1 MKKRGGRTALCFDIL
16 SSSTVDLTQGPRVH
30 RSLSNILNCCTSTVV
45 CCSPGFKGI
54 PIGLEETSDCTMNI
68 YESGGVPANNMCLIM
83 KQAGTPVNV
92 TSSQF
97 LGSISNSCSLHVQYH
112 LNVLRCFAVE
122 RWSHYYVCF
131 LSFFWCLNLIYV
143 FLNAHISWVFSRH
156 SQEQEDLQ
164 AQMDEEAQFAMG
176 WAPGLGSYCS

>member
-68 YESGGVPANNMCLIM
+68 YESGSVPANNMCLIM

-131 LSFFWCLNLIYV
+131 LSFFW
-143 FLNAHISWVFSRH
+143 
-156 SQEQEDLQ
+156 
-164 AQMDEEAQFAMG
+164 
-176 WAPGLGSYCS
+176 